1 MTFNT
6 SSLLG
11 ILFALSELI
20 ISFKRRAIGSDRDRG
35 SLQLLWVVIVVSVVF
50 AYNAAYT
57 FPAGNLG
64 ALADAARDV
73 GYALFFAGIALR
85 WYAIIYLGR
94 FFTVNVAIAHDHE
107 LIDDGPYRHVRH
119 PSYTGALL
127 AFLGLGLAMANWLSI
142 LLMIVPIF
150 LVFRRRM
157 NVEEAALLSG
167 LGEPYRSYMQRTHR
181 LLPKIY

>member
-1 MTFNT
+1 MNLSFP
-6 SSLLG
+6 SLLG
-11 ILFALSELI
+11 ILFAISELV
-20 ISFKRRAIGSDRDRG
+20 ISFRRRAEGSDRDKG
-35 SLQLLWVVIVVSVVF
+35 SLALIWVVIVVCVVF
-50 AYNAAYT
+50 AYNATYS
-57 FPAGNLG
+57 FPAGDLG
-64 ALADAARDV
+64 SLAEPARAL
-73 GYALFFAGIALR
+73 GYVLFFAGIALR

-107 LIDDGPYRHVRH
+107 LIDGGPYRHVRH

-142 LLMIVPIF
+142 FLMVVPTF

-157 NVEEAALLSG
+157 NVEETALLSG
-167 LGEPYRSYMQRTHR
+167 LGEPYRAYMRRTYR